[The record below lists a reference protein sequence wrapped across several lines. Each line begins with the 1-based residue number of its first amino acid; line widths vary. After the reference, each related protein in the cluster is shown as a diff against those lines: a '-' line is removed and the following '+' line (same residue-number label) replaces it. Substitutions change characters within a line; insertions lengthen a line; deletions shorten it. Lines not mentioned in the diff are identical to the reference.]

1 LLRSTKPGY
10 RFGLD
15 CRANAAPRESMARA
29 LSSICVFLAVILAA
43 GAAAA
48 KPKIAILGLE
58 VLGTTTV
65 DSESTRVAQ
74 DLTVALRTRPKAG
87 QGPYQWT
94 PGSEKELVDEK
105 IMNNCP
111 NEDKDC
117 MAKIGA
123 AMGADFLV
131 YGKIERKNLGGQ
143 GGYQISLK
151 LLKVK
156 EVQQLPGWTEFIPL
170 AESSGTK
177 LQEWAR
183 KGYKKL
189 TNDFDGGTLK
199 IRIRN
204 DGFDRGTI
212 LVDGEERGNITAG
225 SGEVPSLPEGR
236 YKISIVAGGFER
248 WDSDDKVTIR
258 NGETT
263 TEDVTLKAA
272 TITRPGCDPLVSKDC
287 GGTVSTTAGG
297 RGLWKGMFVGGLL
310 VAAGGGVFGFLE
322 NQKRKD
328 AQGCSDAVDDG
339 MAFDMA
345 SACEGFANIGAL
357 NDAGDKAASNG
368 NIAWGIIAVGGVVAT
383 VGFVKGF
390 VIKGDRTEQ
399 VAAKRLKRD
408 LMVAPVVTDRSA
420 GATLRFRW

>member
-1 LLRSTKPGY
+1 MS
-10 RFGLD
+10 
-15 CRANAAPRESMARA
+15 RA
-29 LSSICVFLAVILAA
+29 LSSLIVLFAVILAGEAEA
-43 GAAAA
+43 G
-48 KPKIAILGLE
+48 KKDKIAILGLE

-87 QGPYQWT
+87 KGPYQWT

-123 AMGADFLV
+123 ALGADFLV
-131 YGKIERKNLGGQ
+131 YGKIERKQLGGQ
-143 GGYQISLK
+143 AGYQISLK
-151 LLKVK
+151 LLKVGDGK
-156 EVQQLPGWTEFIPL
+156 PGSAQSMPGWTEFIPL

-183 KGYKKL
+183 QGYKKL

-204 DGFDRGTI
+204 EGFDRGTI
-212 LVDGEERGNITAG
+212 LVEGEERGNITAG

-248 WDSDDKVTIR
+248 WDSNEKVTIR

-263 TEDVTLKAA
+263 TEEISLTASKTVVT
-272 TITRPGCDPLVSKDC
+272 PGCDPAVSKDC
-287 GGTVSTTAGG
+287 GGTVSQAGSG
-297 RGLWKGMFVGGLL
+297 RGLWRAMFVVGAVMTAGGGGLL
-310 VAAGGGVFGFLE
+310 FVASGKVSDAKDANSCVNDVECLMGKGFNTPDDRNDSGKKFETLSYVAGGVL
-322 NQKRKD
+322 
-328 AQGCSDAVDDG
+328 
-339 MAFDMA
+339 
-345 SACEGFANIGAL
+345 
-357 NDAGDKAASNG
+357 
-368 NIAWGIIAVGGVVAT
+368 AVGGTLMVV
-383 VGFVKGF
+383 GLIKGF
-390 VIKGDRTEQ
+390 VVSANKEGRVSSKVQRRGTE
-399 VAAKRLKRD
+399 
-408 LMVAPVVTDRSA
+408 MVVTPVITDRSA
-420 GATLRFRW
+420 GATLRLSW

>member
-1 LLRSTKPGY
+1 ML
-10 RFGLD
+10 F
-15 CRANAAPRESMARA
+15 
-29 LSSICVFLAVILAA
+29 AVILAA
-43 GAAAA
+43 GRAEA
-48 KPKIAILGLE
+48 KKDKIAILGLE

-123 AMGADFLV
+123 ALGADFLV
-131 YGKIERKNLGGQ
+131 YGKIERKQLGGQ
-143 GGYQISLK
+143 AGYQISLK
-151 LLKVK
+151 LLKVGDGK
-156 EVQQLPGWTEFIPL
+156 PGNAQSLPGWTEFIPL

-199 IRIRN
+199 IRVRN
-204 DGFDRGTI
+204 EGFDRGTI
-212 LVDGEERGNITAG
+212 LVEGEERGNITAG

-248 WDSDDKVTIR
+248 WDSTEKITIR

-263 TEDVTLKAA
+263 TEEITLTAAKTIVT
-272 TITRPGCDPLVSKDC
+272 PGCDPAVSNDC
-287 GGTVSTTAGG
+287 GGTVSQAGSG
-297 RGLWKGMFVGGLL
+297 RGFWRGMFVVGAV
-310 VAAGGGVFGFLE
+310 VAAGGGGLLFVAGG
-322 NQKRKD
+322 KVSDAKD
-328 AQGCSDAVDDG
+328 ANSCEDDVACLKTKG
-339 MAFDMA
+339 FDTPD
-345 SACEGFANIGAL
+345 ER
-357 NDAGDKAASNG
+357 NDSGKKFETLSYVAGG
-368 NIAWGIIAVGGVVAT
+368 VLAVGG
-383 VGFVKGF
+383 
-390 VIKGDRTEQ
+390 
-399 VAAKRLKRD
+399 
-408 LMVAPVVTDRSA
+408 
-420 GATLRFRW
+420 TL